1 MEHERPTGLDSIDPE
16 TSGHRDASHGGE
28 AGVQRRLV
36 GKLLSY
42 WEEKRGTRPRPSL
55 QDIDPEEIPELWP
68 HCFILDVANFR
79 DFPYFHYLGPRLAR
93 YSGIFLS
100 GQYDWSR
107 TLLKKSVC
115 HYKEALERCAPVLLE
130 EELTQYDNTK
140 LLFRSI
146 LLPLSD
152 DGDSINYLLGA
163 ANGTIREE

>member
-1 MEHERPTGLDSIDPE
+1 MSKKVNRCAWADD
-16 TSGHRDASHGGE
+16 TSLANVPYQSRSSEFARVD
-28 AGVQRRLV
+28 R
-36 GKLLSY
+36 
-42 WEEKRGTRPRPSL
+42 
-55 QDIDPEEIPELWP
+55 LWP

-100 GQYDWSR
+100 GRYDWSR

-115 HYKEALERCAPVLLE
+115 HYREALERRAPVLLE

-163 ANGTIREE
+163 ANGTVREG

>member
-1 MEHERPTGLDSIDPE
+1 MAHEHQARLQSTDPE
-16 TSGHRDASHGGE
+16 TSNHRDVSHSE
-28 AGVQRRLV
+28 EVAVQRRLA

-42 WEEKRGTRPRPSL
+42 WEEKRGARQQPSL
-55 QDIDPEEIPELWP
+55 QDIDPEEIADLWP
-68 HCFILDVANFR
+68 HCFILDVANFQ

-100 GQYDWSR
+100 GRYDWSR

-115 HYKEALERCAPVLLE
+115 HYREALERRAPVLLE

-163 ANGTIREE
+163 ANGTVREG

>member
-1 MEHERPTGLDSIDPE
+1 MEREQQAQLQSSEPDRFDY
-16 TSGHRDASHGGE
+16 RAARYGGG
-28 AGVQRRLV
+28 AARQKRLV

-42 WEEKRGTRPRPSL
+42 WEEKRGARAWPAL
-55 QDIDPEEIPELWP
+55 ADIDPEEISELWP

-100 GQYDWSR
+100 GRYDWSR

-115 HYKEALERCAPVLLE
+115 HYKEALERSAPVLLE
-130 EELTQYDNTK
+130 EELTQYDNAK

-152 DGDSINYLLGA
+152 DGDTINFLLGA
-163 ANGTIREE
+163 ANGTIRKD